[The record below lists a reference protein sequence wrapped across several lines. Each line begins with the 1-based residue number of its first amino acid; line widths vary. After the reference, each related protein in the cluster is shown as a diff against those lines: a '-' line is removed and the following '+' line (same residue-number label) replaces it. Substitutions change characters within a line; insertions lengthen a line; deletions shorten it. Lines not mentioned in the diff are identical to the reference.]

1 MSNVH
6 DAVAGLTGRSHIQ
19 SQLTRWWAIVL
30 RVMVGCGFM
39 AHGFAKLARGPNAF
53 VAVLQAL
60 GVPIPHVMA
69 WSTIFVELIGGFAV
83 LIGAFVWVVSIPMV
97 TVLVVA
103 MFTVHLPYGFSSIKL
118 IAVTNAGPQF
128 GPPGYETALLY
139 VACLAALNLGGS
151 GPLSVDGVLA
161 RRSNL
166 DIGGVRLKHRVP

>member
-1 MSNVH
+1 
-6 DAVAGLTGRSHIQ
+6 
-19 SQLTRWWAIVL
+19 
-30 RVMVGCGFM
+30 
-39 AHGFAKLARGPNAF
+39 
-53 VAVLQAL
+53 
-60 GVPIPHVMA
+60 
-69 WSTIFVELIGGFAV
+69 LIGCFAV

-103 MFTVHLPYGFSSIKL
+103 MLTVHLPYGFSSIKL

>member
-1 MSNVH
+1 MNFMRKLLQQSGK
-6 DAVAGLTGRSHIQ
+6 DAFAWSLAPLRLIVGYGFLAHGLAKLGRGLEAFPAIVTQMGLPMPHLLGLATIAVEIVGGAAVLAGF
-19 SQLTRWWAIVL
+19 LTRIACLPMIV
-30 RVMVGCGFM
+30 
-39 AHGFAKLARGPNAF
+39 
-53 VAVLQAL
+53 
-60 GVPIPHVMA
+60 I
-69 WSTIFVELIGGFAV
+69 
-83 LIGAFVWVVSIPMV
+83 
-97 TVLVVA
+97 LVVA
-103 MFTVHLPYGFSSIKL
+103 IFTVHLPYGFSSIKL

>member
-39 AHGFAKLARGPNAF
+39 AHGFAKLARGPHAF

-103 MFTVHLPYGFSSIKL
+103 MLTVHLPYGFSSIKL